1 MFSNAQHKNG
11 WLCILQQLMI
21 NTVGYGACEKS
32 TLFSEN
38 TWQSFKTCIWLVTVL
53 LATMQAAENSHIP
66 SVGRPGFQLWTHTQ
80 ILAAF
85 WTNSQFPRTQF
96 QLPPTWEA
104 NNIAERPTCI
114 QLNAHNILLW
124 ESGCFRS
131 VKTHSYTPFCG
142 VIRYSDDFIQM
153 SMIKYINRRFVFNY
167 PGNGYLTFIPSLLHF
182 YSVIAQIHFW
192 KGSAL

>member
-66 SVGRPGFQLWTHTQ
+66 SVGRSGFQLWTHTQ

-114 QLNAHNILLW
+114 QLNAHNILVGLVGIW
-124 ESGCFRS
+124 LLQVCEDSLIYTIWWGDQIQWRL
-131 VKTHSYTPFCG
+131 HSDEHDKIY
-142 VIRYSDDFIQM
+142 
-153 SMIKYINRRFVFNY
+153 
-167 PGNGYLTFIPSLLHF
+167 
-182 YSVIAQIHFW
+182 
-192 KGSAL
+192 